1 MAITI
6 DDKINDKKYKDTCIK
21 VIKHCLKYYYH
32 LNADMYPQSTAVKTF
47 DFSLSPFY
55 GNMFCIK
62 LDIDKTIQTLP
73 PKLKKII
80 IMHFIMDLPVG
91 KICAMLGFKFRI
103 DFYRALS
110 SRFDIMYDELG
121 ERWLK
126 DL

>member
-1 MAITI
+1 MAKLFQKT
-6 DDKINDKKYKDTCIK
+6 KDTSKENCIQ
-21 VIKHCLKYYYH
+21 VIKYCLKYYYH
-32 LNADMYPQSTAVKTF
+32 LNTDMYPQSSAVKTEVAVN
-47 DFSLSPFY
+47 PYY

-62 LDIDKTIQTLP
+62 MDMDETIQKLP

-110 SRFDIMYDELG
+110 SAFDAMYEHLG
-121 ERWLK
+121 ENWLK
-126 DL
+126 NL

>member
-1 MAITI
+1 MAKLLEKTNK
-6 DDKINDKKYKDTCIK
+6 DKNKEISIQ

-32 LNADMYPQSTAVKTF
+32 LNTDMYPQSSAVKTEV
-47 DFSLSPFY
+47 SINPY
-55 GNMFCIK
+55 HGNMFCMK
-62 LDIDKTIQTLP
+62 MDIDETIQKLP

-110 SRFDIMYDELG
+110 SAFDAMYEHLG
-121 ERWLK
+121 ENWLRNI
-126 DL
+126 